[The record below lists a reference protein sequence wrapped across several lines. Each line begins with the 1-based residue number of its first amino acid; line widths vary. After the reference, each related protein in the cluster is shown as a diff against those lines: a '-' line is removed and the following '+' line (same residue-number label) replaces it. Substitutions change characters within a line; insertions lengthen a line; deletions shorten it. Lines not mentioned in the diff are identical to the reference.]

1 MSGQSPQIDSYQQFR
16 QELAGLI
23 QQGLQQILIRLLKK
37 RRIRFEP
44 EIKVTGLGDGRL
56 ANADESAVAR
66 SVGGSLVEPIQLLM
80 TLHRKQGLWTWRVG
94 DLPWMT
100 ETGALID
107 NGYERFMLMQ
117 LRQQNSEIDDP
128 EIDDPWRLDHFRVY
142 RIGDFLREAVE
153 KWQEWLEKRL
163 LKSFSEGALL
173 DFEKCKE
180 ELIKANRGRRE
191 QTLFTQ
197 LMQEVIQKNPLSQR
211 VILEDQSGGWLKRAC
226 LSRGI
231 TYKGPRGPKT
241 QHDPEEEQDAEKTE
255 KTEKKIK
262 KRDPR
267 EPRQFH
273 WSHIGR
279 LCPLDTS
286 QGDDVGLTLA
296 LTVSARIDAEG
307 RIGARYREVLHTE
320 AGIRISENDVFLHA
334 GDKAALDGWIA
345 FPDQRKA
352 LENGEEVY
360 AHCGSERL
368 KRVKAGDVRYIH
380 AEESDLFGLAA
391 NLLPYRQHNN
401 PLRGTMACH
410 FLRQAL
416 PLSEKV
422 LPRIRTPFEIGQDI
436 AYGREL
442 RVGYLP
448 WYGYNFEDALVIS
461 ESAAEALTSVHT
473 WRVRFQLLRSEA
485 DHNVSYAIRR
495 NDISAIPNIDS
506 AKYDERGFIC
516 VGKCIAANEPL
527 ALEPPL
533 SQMPNQDPA
542 HRFSLHHD
550 PKRRAGQVTGVQVIP
565 ATDPTRP
572 ATVEFALQETARTEL
587 GDKLANRHG
596 HKGVIGQILP
606 DGQMPYFLLDAGAS
620 AESSCRCGETRPH
633 RHLQVLINPLSVISR
648 MNLGQLRET
657 VEARSPELKGLPDKV
672 PCFEPRL
679 DEPPRRLESE
689 VLVGEQYVLKLDHN
703 AAGKVH
709 ARSQE
714 PQYYSAFEQQP
725 LRGRRLLEDGRRLEG
740 GQRLGEM
747 EVWALMAHNAPAL
760 LQEMLTVKS
769 DNPRARIALSA
780 NLRQE
785 RESDLSRVELPEA
798 LRTFAACLLGLGLQ
812 LQATEH
818 DARVEPLVS
827 THWPPEAIAGL
838 RLEPLD
844 QQDFRTRIAY
854 GEVNTPKTNDEV
866 KPPETGDEAPKKKKS
881 YHFHPDGL
889 ESEQIFGPRKNYTCA
904 CGKHNREKPQHPDQC
919 CERCHTPLLPAWVRR
934 RRFGYIALAAP
945 TPNPY
950 ALRYG
955 DIVLPGGVQARDL
968 LVDLLAPPPK
978 KNKAS
983 ARIGE
988 EPDSTS
994 EPELKAR
1001 LKFRDWPAAETFIA
1015 EATVASPRLRERI
1028 EQAFNCRLRLETP
1041 ASVSPLPDQAV
1052 AALTEVRNRA
1062 LDAQGAL
1069 SVGELIEQ
1077 QQQKYGEKKRH
1088 AQEFGKALSEILAED
1103 QIDILVE
1110 LLQAQPETARW
1121 ILNTLPVIPPA
1132 LRRPRREGSL
1142 EIPNDLQ
1149 VLYQAVLRANAQL
1162 DKVIKDRDSTDPKAQ
1177 QSYREKRKA
1186 LQKAIA
1192 QLMLNRCLPWRQ
1204 RNGRVRNTLSAVLEG
1219 KRGLL
1224 IGHLLGKR
1232 VDFSGRA
1239 VIVPDP
1245 KLPMDECRLPPTL
1258 ALSLFRPQLKAAL
1271 AGGNTDSEHWRRID
1285 CWIDAALAGDDDA
1298 RKEIQPALERVVN
1311 GRLVL
1316 LNRQPTL
1323 HRLGLL
1329 AFRAR
1334 LGTGSVIAL
1343 PVLVTTGFNADF
1355 DGDQMAV
1362 YLPLTQLAIK
1372 EAQRLLPSRHLWH
1385 PAQGGYELS
1394 LAQDLA
1400 LGGYLEDGKTKK
1412 ERTADFERGVADP
1425 DLLERIE
1432 RFREQAFDRATASGL
1447 SFSIADVQELAV
1459 ACSSS
1464 GDADQFKTVVN
1475 GRDDSDP
1482 FKRMVLSGAR
1492 GDWDKL
1498 VELAGRYYAG
1508 WPQNWPQSNLAQGLN
1523 DGELLDR
1530 AVPAR
1535 HNLVETKLGTA
1546 EGGALTK
1553 KLVARAQQVWITQ
1566 EDCGTDQGLPVSI
1579 VEQVWSQEAKQI
1591 ESRSLWGKKARDILI
1606 QRLYGRTLAQDYDAE
1621 FSRDTDLD
1629 AGKAEILAKRLI
1641 RSPGTRVTVRSPATC
1656 KAPSGVCRKCYGLP
1670 WTAGRQQQGWGAAER
1685 APLNSRV
1692 GIIAAQ
1698 AVGEP
1703 GTQLALHSKHKYG
1716 EAEAKDAEQLATIN
1730 KVKDFVRDFPKN
1742 RETVSDADAATI
1754 WRDTLADLY
1763 REEMIDIA
1771 PVHFETL
1778 WRKGNAKGWLTQAAE
1793 KSEYHDGIHK
1803 VLVSAAAAGQQD
1815 DLAGLKECA
1824 LLGAPLPYH

>member
-23 QQGLQQILIRLLKK
+23 QQGLQQMLIRLFNK
-37 RRIRFEP
+37 RRIGFKP
-44 EIKVTGLGDGRL
+44 EIEVTGLGDGRL
-56 ANADESAVAR
+56 ANTDESVVAR
-66 SVGGSLVEPIQLLM
+66 AVGGSLVEPIQLQV
-80 TLHRKQGLWTWRVG
+80 TLCGKDGSWTWRVG

-117 LRQQNSEIDDP
+117 LRRQSSP
-128 EIDDPWRLDHFRVY
+128 EIADPWRLDHFRVY
-142 RIGDFLREAVE
+142 RIGDFLREAVK

-163 LKSFSEGALL
+163 LKGFSEGVLL
-173 DFEKCKE
+173 DFRQCKE

-211 VILEDQSGGWLKRAC
+211 VILEDQSGGRLKRAC

-231 TYKGPRGPKT
+231 TYKGPRGPET
-241 QHDPEEEQDAEKTE
+241 QDNQEEYL
-255 KTEKKIK
+255 
-262 KRDPR
+262 R

-320 AGIRISENDVFLHA
+320 AGIRIGENDVFLHA

-380 AEESDLFGLAA
+380 AEDSDLFGLAA

-461 ESAAEALTSVHT
+461 ESAAEALTSVNT
-473 WRVRFQLLRSEA
+473 WRVRFRLLRSEA

-495 NDISAIPNIDS
+495 RNDISAIPHIDP
-506 AKYDERGFIC
+506 AKYDERGFIW

-533 SQMPNQDPA
+533 SEPLNQDPT
-542 HRFSLHHD
+542 HRFNLHHD

-572 ATVEFALQETARTEL
+572 ATVEFTLQETARAEL

-606 DGQMPYFLLDAGAS
+606 DGQMPYFLLDASAS
-620 AESSCRCGETRPH
+620 AESSCGCGETRPH

-657 VEARSPELKGLPDKV
+657 VEARSPELKSLPDKV

-679 DEPPRRLESE
+679 NEPPRRLESE

-703 AAGKVH
+703 AAGKIH

-725 LRGRRLLEDGRRLEG
+725 LRGQRLLEDGRRLEG

-769 DNPRARIALSA
+769 DNPRARVALSA
-780 NLRQE
+780 DLRQE

-827 THWPPEAIAGL
+827 THWPPGAIAGL

-854 GEVNTPKTNDEV
+854 GEVNTPKTNDE
-866 KPPETGDEAPKKKKS
+866 APKKNKS

-904 CGKHNREKPQHPDQC
+904 CGHHNREKPQNPDQR
-919 CERCHTPLLPAWVRR
+919 CEHCHTSLLPAWVRR

-955 DIVLPGGVQARDL
+955 DIVLPGGIKARDL
-968 LVDLLAPPPK
+968 LADLFVPPPK
-978 KNKAS
+978 KNKTP
-983 ARIGE
+983 ARVGE

-994 EPELKAR
+994 EPEVNVR
-1001 LKFRDWPAAETFIA
+1001 LKFRNWTAAKTFIA

-1028 EQAFNCRLRLETP
+1028 EQAFNCRLRLETS
-1041 ASVSPLPDQAV
+1041 ASVSPLPDQAI
-1052 AALTEVRNRA
+1052 AAPIEIRNRA

-1069 SVGELIEQ
+1069 SVGELIKQ
-1077 QQQKYGEKKRH
+1077 QQQKYGEKDRH
-1088 AQEFGKALSEILAED
+1088 AQEFGKALSEILAEN
-1103 QIDILVE
+1103 QVDILVE

-1121 ILNTLPVIPPA
+1121 VLNTLPVIPPA

-1192 QLMLNRCLPWRQ
+1192 QLMLNQRLPWRQ

-1271 AGGNTDSEHWRRID
+1271 IKGNTDSEHWQRIER
-1285 CWIDAALAGDDDA
+1285 WIDAALAGDDDA

-1311 GRLVL
+1311 DRLVL

-1362 YLPLTQLAIK
+1362 YLPLTRLAIE
-1372 EAQRLLPSRHLWH
+1372 EAKRLLPSRHLWH
-1385 PAQGGYELS
+1385 PAQGSYALS

-1400 LGGYLEDGKTKK
+1400 LGGYLKDGKTKK
-1412 ERTADFERGVADP
+1412 ERIADFERGVANP

-1447 SFSIADVQELAV
+1447 SFSIADVQKLAA
-1459 ACSSS
+1459 ACFPP
-1464 GDADQFKTVVN
+1464 GDAARFKTVVS
-1475 GRDDSDP
+1475 GRDDGDP

-1508 WPQNWPQSNLAQGLN
+1508 WQQSWPQSNLAQGLN

-1553 KLVARAQQVWITQ
+1553 KLVVRAQRIWIAQ
-1566 EDCGTDQGLPVSI
+1566 EDCGADQGLPVSI

-1591 ESRSLWGKKARDILI
+1591 KHRRLPDEKAQDILI

-1621 FSRDTDLD
+1621 FTRDTDLD
-1629 AGKAEILAKRLI
+1629 TGKAEILAKRLI
-1641 RSPGTRVTVRSPATC
+1641 HYPDTRVTVRSPATC

-1685 APLNSRV
+1685 APLNSRI

-1716 EAEAKDAEQLATIN
+1716 EAEAKGAEQSATIN
-1730 KVKDFVRDFPKN
+1730 KVKDFVRDFPNPKN

-1771 PVHFETL
+1771 PIHFETL
-1778 WRKGNAKGWLTQAAE
+1778 WREDNTKGWLTQAAE